1 MNLPEHVSHNN
12 DSDATRVLSG
22 QCHSVGAL
30 ELRRL
35 ALEGAIVVVE
45 EWATPVSAQLR
56 NTLQL
61 TPSDTSM
68 SINNMIPDQETP
80 LICLAEGWMPAQDL
94 GNRLCQ
100 AGYQYVFTAATC
112 WGGLLAIQAATSLG
126 KPSTSL

>member
-1 MNLPEHVSHNN
+1 MNLPEHVSHDN
-12 DSDATRVLSG
+12 DSDGTRVLSG

-45 EWATPVSAQLR
+45 ESATPVSTQHR
-56 NTLQL
+56 NMLQL
-61 TPSDTSM
+61 APSDTSM
-68 SINNMIPDQETP
+68 NINNMIPDQETP
-80 LICLAEGWMPAQDL
+80 LICLAEGWMPAQAL
-94 GNRLCQ
+94 GDRLCE

-112 WGGLLAIQAATSLG
+112 WGGLLAIDAANSFG